1 MYPHKI
7 EKRRAKF
14 RLSPDDNFLILTEEV
29 RVTDVTAAD
38 MGDST
43 TAIEA
48 AISARVLR
56 PGDESIL
63 LPFTFLPVKERLDV

>member
-1 MYPHKI
+1 M
-7 EKRRAKF
+7 
-14 RLSPDDNFLILTEEV
+14 

-63 LPFTFLPVKERLDV
+63 PPFTFLPVKERLDV